1 MQTKKSVKIVTNL
14 SQSSQKSN
22 LSSFSLVPQSVQV
35 LHSMHCQGYFL
46 TLSNMFSVNC
56 RQVG

>member
-1 MQTKKSVKIVTNL
+1 MGGTKQYMWYPL
-14 SQSSQKSN
+14 SQSSQNNS
-22 LSSFSLVPQSVQV
+22 LSSFSLVPHRVQV

-46 TLSNMFSVNC
+46 TLIIMFLVNW